1 LDFIPRLQG
10 QADDTFFDGLL
21 DEVAIFEYSLTAAE
35 VSLLYNGDRNL
46 DDDGSPE
53 LNDDYDIRIV
63 TEYTISIYT
72 VSNMGVPEHV
82 VYTPQLWQFLE

>member
-1 LDFIPRLQG
+1 MITPLDFIARLQG

-46 DDDGSPE
+46 DDD
-53 LNDDYDIRIV
+53 
-63 TEYTISIYT
+63 
-72 VSNMGVPEHV
+72 
-82 VYTPQLWQFLE
+82 